1 MSSFGDSYS
10 YSLNH
15 DSRSVALREEAESE
29 NMRREHI
36 LEQRYAQDQRQRS
49 LNAFTSESRDFLL
62 SESLSYIMNKCFPS
76 TIDESLLMRGR
87 AVVESFVAEEGSMSL
102 LNQFKTKTLFLSELA
117 NIIESTHKKVLHS
130 CEGKDAPFKITNS
143 DMKAFHN
150 RIDTMN
156 TDTITKEIVSRVTK
170 AEEEFMKAN
179 LKDKETLE
187 ELAEKTKQNIDNVK
201 AKDSDTENE
210 IKQECSALY
219 RRQVD
224 NIMNRKKSILE
235 SMVLR
240 MSKAVVTEESVLPQ
254 FTQENG
260 KLDMQK
266 IIDVSEVMYT
276 FLEMVNTLKIK
287 NVTSEYLHET
297 LSSIK

>member
-287 NVTSEYLHET
+287 NVTSDYLHET

>member
-1 MSSFGDSYS
+1 MSSFGESYA
-10 YSLNH
+10 YSLGFNYK
-15 DSRSVALREEAESE
+15 SVAEREETE
-29 NMRREHI
+29 NANIRREHM
-36 LEQRYAQDQRQRS
+36 LEQRYAFDQRQKS

-62 SESLSYIMNKCFPS
+62 CESLYHIMKKCFPS

-87 AVVESFVAEEGSMSL
+87 SVVESFVQEESSTNL
-102 LNQFKTKTLFLSELA
+102 INQFKTKTLFLSELA
-117 NIIESTHKKVLHS
+117 NIIETTHKRVLHS
-130 CEGKDAPFKITNS
+130 CDGKDAPFKITNS
-143 DMKAFHN
+143 DMKAFHD
-150 RIDTMN
+150 RIDGMDI
-156 TDTITKEIVSRVTK
+156 DTITKEIVSRVTK
-170 AEEEFMKAN
+170 AEEEFVKAN
-179 LKDKETLE
+179 IKDKETLE
-187 ELAEKTKQNIDNVK
+187 ELAEKTKQSIDNVK
-201 AKDSDTENE
+201 AKDSDVEKD
-210 IKQECSALY
+210 IKQEQSALY

-240 MSKAVVTEESVLPQ
+240 MSRAVVTEDSILEQ

-287 NVTSEYLHET
+287 NVTSNYLHET
-297 LSSIK
+297 LASIK

>member
-62 SESLSYIMNKCFPS
+62 SESLSYIMSKCFPS

>member
-187 ELAEKTKQNIDNVK
+187 ELAEKTKQNIDNIK

>member
-130 CEGKDAPFKITNS
+130 CEEKDAPFKITNS

>member
-287 NVTSEYLHET
+287 SVTSEYLHET

>member
-187 ELAEKTKQNIDNVK
+187 ELAEKTKQNIDNIK

-287 NVTSEYLHET
+287 NVTSDYLHET

>member
-1 MSSFGDSYS
+1 MSSFGESYAYRLGS
-10 YSLNH
+10 NY
-15 DSRSVALREEAESE
+15 RSVAEREETENA
-29 NMRREHI
+29 NMRREHM
-36 LEQRYAQDQRQRS
+36 LEQRYAFDQRQKS

-62 SESLSYIMNKCFPS
+62 CESLSYIMNKCFPS

-87 AVVESFVAEEGSMSL
+87 SVVESFVQEESSTNL
-102 LNQFKTKTLFLSELA
+102 INQFKTKTLFLSELA
-117 NIIESTHKKVLHS
+117 NIIETTHKRVLHS
-130 CEGKDAPFKITNS
+130 CDGKDAPFKITNS
-143 DMKAFHN
+143 DMKAFHD
-150 RIDTMN
+150 RIDGMDI
-156 TDTITKEIVSRVTK
+156 DTVTKEIVSRVTK
-170 AEEEFMKAN
+170 AEEEFVKAN
-179 LKDKETLE
+179 IKDKETLE
-187 ELAEKTKQNIDNVK
+187 ELAEKAKQNIDNVK
-201 AKDSDTENE
+201 AKDSDVEND
-210 IKQECSALY
+210 IKQEQSALY

-240 MSKAVVTEESVLPQ
+240 MSRAVVTEDSILEQ

-287 NVTSEYLHET
+287 NVTSDYLHET
-297 LSSIK
+297 LASIK

>member
-49 LNAFTSESRDFLL
+49 LNAFTFESRDFLL

-287 NVTSEYLHET
+287 NVTTDYIHET
-297 LSSIK
+297 LMSIK

>member
-224 NIMNRKKSILE
+224 NIMNRKNRILE
-235 SMVLR
+235 RMVLR

>member
-276 FLEMVNTLKIK
+276 F
-287 NVTSEYLHET
+287 
-297 LSSIK
+297 

>member
-29 NMRREHI
+29 NMKREHI